1 MSKLNTRK
9 SIGGMR
15 RGSLLN
21 VGKNTKT
28 EKSEFFF
35 SSHGYS
41 IASDIT
47 EEGEYFAEIK
57 EFREGDRNFI
67 VLAPFTEET
76 GERMFFENVFIY
88 IEKTNSLSS
97 SAGQFLKLFEKARH
111 LGDIE
116 GRIIGIEVKLNE
128 GTSGRVFKNVVRVF
142 KTEKD
147 SLIFYDAH
155 MRSKTSGTGSQET
168 SISIDKKL
176 QEPVDEDDDEDDS
189 LFNDGQSDTF
199 SDEIFDRED
208 ADDDEI
214 EEE

>member
-9 SIGGMR
+9 SIVGMR

-47 EEGEYFAEIK
+47 EEGEYFAVIK
-57 EFREGDRNFI
+57 EFRECEKNFI
-67 VLAPFTEET
+67 VLAPFSEES
-76 GERMFFENVFIY
+76 GERIFFENVFIY
-88 IEKTNSLSS
+88 IEKSNSLSS

-116 GRIIGIEVKLNE
+116 GRIVGIEVKLNE

-147 SLIFYDAH
+147 SLIFDDAH
-155 MRSKTSGTGSQET
+155 MRSKTSESQEA
-168 SISIDKKL
+168 SIGIDKKL

-199 SDEIFDRED
+199 SDEIFDSED